1 MTGQPSNTASATTT
15 GSYLYLPI
23 ALLLAMAVLC
33 ASAAQAQTFTAI
45 HTFTGGYAGSWPWTD
60 LTITPTEHI
69 YGTTFHGGPG
79 TDFYCQYTGCGTVFE
94 MYQRNG
100 TWIFNPLYDFR
111 LQYGGFPK
119 SAPLVGAD
127 GALYGATLTGG
138 LLSSDCDN
146 AGCGTIY
153 RLQPSATPPADP
165 FLSWH
170 PAIAYEFSGSEDDGG
185 GPGGIIRDAAGN
197 LYGGN
202 GGGPYA
208 CGLIYELSRNGSG
221 WTFTKLYDGFACNG
235 DYESRG
241 PGGLVFDSDGNLYG
255 ITYNGGG
262 GQCTSYRLGC
272 GTVFKLTHTDSGWT
286 ATTLHEFNEA
296 TEGGGVAGLVRDA
309 AGNLYGGAESGGSGG
324 GGTVWELSPTDG
336 GGWNFQVLYNFTGIG
351 DYRGPI
357 GRMVLDAAGNL
368 YGVTQADGA
377 NNYGNIFK
385 FTPSNGGWVYTDIH
399 DFTYGDDGAF
409 PLRGPTLDA
418 AGNLFGT
425 ASAAGYFSYGVVWE
439 ITP

>member
-1 MTGQPSNTASATTT
+1 MAAHVSKAASALTT
-15 GSYLYLPI
+15 SFSAHLLLP
-23 ALLLAMAVLC
+23 LLLAAAVLC
-33 ASAAQAQTFTAI
+33 GSSAEAQTYTVL
-45 HTFTGGYAGSWPWTD
+45 HSFTGGYAGAWPWTD
-60 LTITPTEHI
+60 LTITPSGHM

-94 MYQRNG
+94 IYQRG
-100 TWIFNPLYDFR
+100 GAWIFNPLYDFR

-119 SAPLVGAD
+119 SAPVIGAD
-127 GALYGATLTGG
+127 GALYGAALTGG
-138 LLSSDCDN
+138 LLSSDCIN

-153 RLQPSATPPADP
+153 KLQPSPTAPASP

-170 PAIAYEFSGSEDDGG
+170 PAIAYAFTGSEDDGG
-185 GPGGIIRDAAGN
+185 NPGGIIRDAAGN

-208 CGLIYELSRNGSG
+208 CGLIYELSRDGSG
-221 WTFTKLYDGFACNG
+221 WTFSKLYDGFACNG

-272 GTVFKLTHTDSGWT
+272 GTVFKLTHTDSGWVE
-286 ATTLHEFNEA
+286 TTLYEFNQA
-296 TEGGGVAGLVRDA
+296 TDGGGAAGLVRDA
-309 AGNLYGGAESGGSGG
+309 AGNLYGGTESGGSGG
-324 GGTVWELSPTDG
+324 GGTVWELSPIDG
-336 GGWNFQVLYNFTGIG
+336 GWIFNVLYNFQGTEFN
-351 DYRGPI
+351 GPA
-357 GRMVLDAAGNL
+357 GRMALDAAGNL
-368 YGVTQADGA
+368 FGITQADGA
-377 NNYGNIFK
+377 YGFGNVFK
-385 FTPSNGGWVYTDIH
+385 LTPSNGGWVYTDLY
-399 DFTYGDDGAF
+399 DFTNGNDGAS
-409 PLRGPTLDA
+409 PLKGPTLDA

-425 ASAAGYFSYGVVWE
+425 ASSAGADNAGVVWE